1 MSNEPDWRPRC
12 DLSILSARAD
22 LLRRVRAFMERR
34 GIREVE
40 TPILDVSGNTDPNIE
55 SVRATVRLGG
65 ARPRQYYLH
74 TSPEFPMKRLLAA
87 GAGPIYQI
95 VRVFRDDPIGR
106 LHQPEFTMLEW
117 YRPGLDHHDLM
128 SELEE
133 LLREMG
139 LPSTRRLAYGAAFI
153 THCGLDPHTA
163 GLEELQAAASERGLA
178 SSEDDRSVLLDFLF
192 SHAVAPRLGE
202 APVFIYDYPA
212 CQAALAR
219 IREGD
224 PPIAQRFEL
233 FIDRMEIANGY
244 NELTDYIKQDSRFFQ
259 DNERRARRGLE
270 TIPAD
275 KKLIAALR
283 HGLPECAGVAVG
295 LDRLLMVMR
304 GAKRI
309 DDVLTFPHSG
319 PG

>member
-1 MSNEPDWRPRC
+1 
-12 DLSILSARAD
+12 
-22 LLRRVRAFMERR
+22 MERR
-34 GIREVE
+34 GIMEVE

-55 SVRATVRLGG
+55 CLSANIRHGG
-65 ARPRQYYLH
+65 AGPRQFYLH

-117 YRPGLDHHDLM
+117 YRLGFDHQHLM
-128 SELEE
+128 TELEE
-133 LLREMG
+133 LIRALG
-139 LPSTRRLAYGAAFI
+139 LPAVRRITYGAAFV

-163 GLEELQAAASERGLA
+163 GIEELQAAAAGHGLA
-178 SSEDDRSVLLDFLF
+178 STEDDRSVLLDFLF

-202 APVFIYDYPA
+202 APIFVYDYPV

-224 PPIAQRFEL
+224 PQVAERFEL
-233 FIDRMEIANGY
+233 FLDCIEIANGY
-244 NELTDYIKQDSRFFQ
+244 NELTDYLKQDSRFLR

-270 TIPAD
+270 TMPVD
-275 KKLIAALR
+275 DKLIAAMR

-295 LDRLLMVMR
+295 LDRLLMAMLGV
-304 GAKRI
+304 KRI
-309 DDVLTFPHSG
+309 DDVLAFPHSG